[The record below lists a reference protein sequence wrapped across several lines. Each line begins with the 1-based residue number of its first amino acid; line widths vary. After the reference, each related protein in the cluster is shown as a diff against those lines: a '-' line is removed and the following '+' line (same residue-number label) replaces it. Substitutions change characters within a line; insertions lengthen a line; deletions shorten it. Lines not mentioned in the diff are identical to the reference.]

1 MNKKEDQTKK
11 KMKDSYQKM
20 KKINYKMIIMKL

>member
-20 KKINYKMIIMKL
+20 KKISYKMIIMKL